1 MQSSGNFSFFS
12 EKDHK
17 QPRKA
22 PDSLEFTRATMY
34 EQSVVPAAWP
44 VGSNRGFGLIVA
56 LAGEYRPLVGHAL

>member
-1 MQSSGNFSFFS
+1 
-12 EKDHK
+12 
-17 QPRKA
+17 
-22 PDSLEFTRATMY
+22 MY